1 MKIARNIIF
10 NKNIAKF
17 SLYHLVIWEE
27 KEYYLIL
34 DLFLIISLIKGFQE
48 GKNIALL
55 NSNTGRLFKIKYFL
69 EYLYIIFIFINKLFN
84 SIKSKLP

>member
-1 MKIARNIIF
+1 MG
-10 NKNIAKF
+10 
-17 SLYHLVIWEE
+17 

-34 DLFLIISLIKGFQE
+34 DLFLIISLIKGLQE

-69 EYLYIIFIFINKLFN
+69 EYLYIIFYFINKLFI
-84 SIKSKLP
+84 SIKSKVTLTIFG